1 LSKSIYFQR
10 APKASDGRTAVRI
23 MNPSRNG
30 GAGLGLF
37 LERAEG
43 LWRVVELDAAI
54 MLSFDW
60 LVAMQAGVSRIPQG
74 LAA

>member
-1 LSKSIYFQR
+1 M
-10 APKASDGRTAVRI
+10 AGP
-23 MNPSRNG
+23 
-30 GAGLGLF
+30 GLGLF